1 MIPSESIR
9 QKIYSDT
16 THIRIIKKR
25 AQEMS
30 CSSNVLRTFEFFWV
44 QAKVLRAAEKNKEKV
59 EANCTGFSAEF
70 FGSQSV
76 EMFCF
81 ARKTKIQILTTSS
94 RSLTRIYQ
102 RLLKSLGLYCLF
114 TTWVHEKQK
123 LIWNFWTSF
132 YKSCFGHW
140 LLVFFHQNNLIG
152 QKNWEISGFLFREL
166 MS

>member
-1 MIPSESIR
+1 MDGLLGRSS
-9 QKIYSDT
+9 
-16 THIRIIKKR
+16 KKL
-25 AQEMS
+25 Q
-30 CSSNVLRTFEFFWV
+30 LFEFSRLFVWNDML
-44 QAKVLRAAEKNKEKV
+44 LRKIKQTLKKITTMA
-59 EANCTGFSAEF
+59 F
-70 FGSQSV
+70 QSV
-76 EMFCF
+76 EWFCLN
-81 ARKTKIQILTTSS
+81 RKTKIQILTTSS

-166 MS
+166 MSWACQKHGIL